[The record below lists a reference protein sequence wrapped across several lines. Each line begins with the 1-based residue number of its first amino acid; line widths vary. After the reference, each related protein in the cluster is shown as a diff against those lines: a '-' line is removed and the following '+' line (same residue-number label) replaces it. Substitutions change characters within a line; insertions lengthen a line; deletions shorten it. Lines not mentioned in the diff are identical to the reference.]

1 MRMHVVEVMRRR
13 WVEKLKSC
21 WVMADDFVEDDDN
34 IEQVVMNVGNLAFLA
49 NYVLVDCRLQCD
61 GSQLQS

>member
-1 MRMHVVEVMRRR
+1 MM
-13 WVEKLKSC
+13 KSC

-34 IEQVVMNVGNLAFLA
+34 IEQVVMNAGDLALLA
-49 NYVLVDCRLQCD
+49 NYVIVDCQLQSD